1 MNSISSPYRRV
12 LVILL
17 WVLVICLAAHVLH
30 DLQPGQ
36 TDFHGTASRFCC
48 MAIHSG
54 ALAGLAPI
62 IAILALIFEMALI
75 PQFVKLSGALSVP
88 IPPPIYS

>member
-17 WVLVICLAAHVLH
+17 WVLVICLTAHALH
-30 DLQPGQ
+30 DLQPGHM
-36 TDFHGTASRFCC
+36 DFHGAASRFCN
-48 MAIHSG
+48 MVIHSG
-54 ALAGLAPI
+54 ALVGLVPAI
-62 IAILALIFEMALI
+62 SILALIIGLI
-75 PQFVKLSGALSVP
+75 LFQQLTEHSGALSVP